1 MSRPFSLAYLTI
13 PGTPPPDQIRIAA
26 ECGYD
31 CVSLRTIPMG
41 LPEEPQLSLDKDPRL
56 FASVRRALGDSGVR
70 LLDVELIRIRE
81 DLAIESFAPPLEKAS
96 ELGAR
101 NALCSI
107 WSKDKRFYLDGFG
120 RLCDLAA
127 RYGID
132 VNLEFVTFAGV
143 ADLAR
148 AVEVL
153 EATGRP
159 NARLLIDTLHAHRS
173 RVRADDIARIDPGLI
188 ALIHLCDGPGPIP
201 SLEDPS
207 MIGVARAGRL
217 YAGEGGIEL
226 AGMIKAMPAVPVS
239 IELPNE
245 DETRARGPSGHARR
259 CLETARAYFAA
270 HGIA

>member
-41 LPEEPQLSLDKDPRL
+41 LPEEPNLSLDTDPRL
-56 FASVRRALGDSGVR
+56 FASVRRALEDSGVR

-143 ADLAR
+143 VDLAG

-153 EATGRP
+153 ETVARP
-159 NARLLIDTLHAHRS
+159 NARLMVDTLHAHRS
-173 RVRADDIARIDPGLI
+173 GVTADEIARTDPRLFGF
-188 ALIHLCDGPGPIP
+188 IHLCDGPGPVP

-217 YAGEGGIEL
+217 YPGEGGVDI
-226 AGMIKAMPAVPVS
+226 AGMVKAIPEVPVS

-245 DETRARGPSGHARR
+245 EETKERGRSGHASR
-259 CLETARAYFAA
+259 CLETAKAYFAA
-270 HGIA
+270 NGIA